1 MKARPAPLLPLVVV
15 LLGVAGYLLLA
26 APGRAGGAS
35 TAALAAWAGLVAVA
49 AAGLWWLEHHR
60 AAAGRE
66 AEAARRRLHQA
77 QKLEAVGRLAGGVA
91 HDINNYL
98 AVIRSHCEAVLVRD
112 PPRAKV
118 EETMRTVVA
127 SVLRA
132 SSLVER
138 LLAFGRRQ
146 PGRPEAVDLNHVVET
161 VERVIGGSRR
171 GVEVVSRLAANLW
184 PVEVDVSQIEQV
196 VANLLVNALDATPAG
211 GRVEV
216 VTANLPAAEE
226 GAADRVSLTVRDT
239 GCGIP
244 AELHETI
251 FEPFFTTKEA
261 RGSSGL
267 GLSTV
272 YGIVEE
278 AGGRLELTSAP
289 GAGTTFRVLL
299 PRTARAVLP
308 PPSAERDLL
317 EGTETVLLVDDN
329 RELAAGIEAYLGAL
343 GYRVTVA
350 VGAAEALAA
359 AAAARFE
366 EEAVEVVITDVQLGH
381 GGVAEPD
388 RRAAG
393 VAAAAPV
400 TGSELVARLRADA
413 PGLKALYMTG
423 FTERIVLRGMDRGD
437 EAYFLKKPFSMEG
450 LARMLRS
457 LLDADLEIDRP

>member
-1 MKARPAPLLPLVVV
+1 MSARRPPAIPLLPLVAV
-15 LLGVAGYLLLA
+15 LLGVAGFLLLVEL
-26 APGRAGGAS
+26 GGAGPV
-35 TAALAAWAGLVAVA
+35 AAWALAAWAALVVLA
-49 AAGLWWLEHHR
+49 AAGLWWLERRR

-66 AEAARRRLHQA
+66 AEQAHHRLHQA

-127 SVLRA
+127 AVLRA

-171 GVEVVSRLAANLW
+171 GVEVVSRPALDLW

-216 VTANLPAAEE
+216 VTANLPSGE
-226 GAADRVSLTVRDT
+226 GEAADRVSLAVHDT
-239 GCGIP
+239 GSGIP
-244 AELHETI
+244 PELHETI
-251 FEPFFTTKEA
+251 FEPFFTTKEG

-272 YGIVEE
+272 YGIVQQ
-278 AGGRLELTSAP
+278 AGGRIELTSAP

-299 PRTARAVLP
+299 PRTSRAALP

-317 EGTETVLLVDDN
+317 EGTEAVLLVDDN
-329 RELAAGIEAYLGAL
+329 RDLAAGIEAYLGAL

-350 VGAAEALAA
+350 AGAAEALAA
-359 AAAARFE
+359 AA
-366 EEAVEVVITDVQLGH
+366 
-381 GGVAEPD
+381 
-388 RRAAG
+388 RRD
-393 VAAAAPV
+393 
-400 TGSELVARLRADA
+400 SRR
-413 PGLKALYMTG
+413 
-423 FTERIVLRGMDRGD
+423 R
-437 EAYFLKKPFSMEG
+437 
-450 LARMLRS
+450 RS
-457 LLDADLEIDRP
+457 RW